1 MMKMIVLPNI
11 NFFKICISC
20 LVLFCSVIAASLAA
34 PMHKP
39 SYMPSATAES
49 VGMSSKGLAKI
60 DKLFQN
66 KIDAGLIQGGVTIVA
81 RKGKVVHFSTHG
93 KMDVAKN
100 RSMEPDALYH
110 MASSSKPLI
119 AAAAMIAVDDGLIDV
134 DDPVSAYIP
143 EFAEIK
149 VAIFPDSAQG
159 IYSKKGKNFK
169 NGSYRL
175 VPVDQ
180 PVTIHHLLTHTSG
193 IPYFSLGPKSKKSS
207 KEEKWSIAEYARKVA
222 GSPLAFQPGTEWGY
236 SNDALD
242 VIARVIEVSSG
253 KPFIEFI
260 QEKLLDPLNMKNTYF
275 NLPEEKGSKRLV
287 LEGKDSKVALEKY
300 FWPGLGLSSSAEDY
314 LHFNQMLLNGGELFG
329 RRILSEESVRIMS
342 SDHVGDIFSQTNDE
356 DEKGQLGYGW
366 GYQVR
371 ITLNPEEAQNNR
383 GKGSFGWGGMGG
395 TASWADPENEIAA
408 VVMLQQENGKGF
420 AKAILDSIIE

>member
-1 MMKMIVLPNI
+1 
-11 NFFKICISC
+11 
-20 LVLFCSVIAASLAA
+20 
-34 PMHKP
+34 MHKP

-60 DKLFQN
+60 DKLFQD

-93 KMDVAKN
+93 KMDVARN
-100 RSMEPDALYH
+100 RDMEPDALYH

-143 EFAEIK
+143 EFAEVK
-149 VAIFPDSAQG
+149 VAISPDSAKG
-159 IYSKKGKNFK
+159 IYSKKGKTVK
-169 NGSYRL
+169 NGSYGL

-207 KEEKWSIAEYARKVA
+207 KDETWSIAEYARKVA

-260 QEKLLDPLNMKNTYF
+260 KEKLLDPLNMKNTYF
-275 NLPEEKGSKRLV
+275 KLPEDKGSKRLV

-300 FWPGLGLSSSAEDY
+300 FWSGLGLSSSAEDY

-329 RRILSEESVRIMS
+329 RRVLSEESVRIMS
-342 SDHVGDIFSQTNDE
+342 SDHVGDIFSQTYEKDE
-356 DEKGQLGYGW
+356 KDEKDEKGQLGYGW

-371 ITLNPEEAQNNR
+371 ITLNPEEAKNNR

-395 TASWADPENEIAA
+395 TSSWADPENELAA

-420 AKAILDSIIE
+420 AKAVLDSIIE